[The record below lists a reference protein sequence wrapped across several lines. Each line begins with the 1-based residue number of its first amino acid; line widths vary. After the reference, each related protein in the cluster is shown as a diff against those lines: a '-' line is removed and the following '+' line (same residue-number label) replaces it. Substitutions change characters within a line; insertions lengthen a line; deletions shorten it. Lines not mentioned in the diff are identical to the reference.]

1 MRNRILIIE
10 DDAGVVR
17 LLKRRLA
24 QFGYDDVDVLIGVD
38 DITAP
43 GGILK
48 GFNHS
53 GDVEVDLA
61 RVAVAFVDGI
71 LAGTHY
77 GWEIVPTLLER
88 EEDTGRK
95 PPTVIAISGTFRN
108 AIEQGAGD
116 MQRTIGIQQDI
127 VSLGRS

>member
-1 MRNRILIIE
+1 MDPTFTRNQAPMRNRILIIE

-95 PPTVIAISGTFRN
+95 PPTVIAISGTN
-108 AIEQGAGD
+108 QAD
-116 MQRTIGIQQDI
+116 L
-127 VSLGRS
+127 V